1 MLKEVKKIMIIH
13 KENVNH
19 AKKDLKDNQITKW
32 DFMDLMIEFFRST
45 SKLLEDAQ
53 EHHKFYS

>member
-32 DFMDLMIEFFRST
+32 DFMDLMIEFHKST
-45 SKLLEDAQ
+45 SKLLEDIRQ
-53 EHHKFYS
+53 YEINK